1 VLGAIRATSSI
12 SINWARGTESER
24 NARVVVRERISE
36 SMVKAISEDFL
47 DILRFRKGEGY
58 NVKEDGLLERSQLRS
73 GSEKRICDL
82 EA

>member
-1 VLGAIRATSSI
+1 
-12 SINWARGTESER
+12 
-24 NARVVVRERISE
+24 
-36 SMVKAISEDFL
+36 MVKAISEDFL